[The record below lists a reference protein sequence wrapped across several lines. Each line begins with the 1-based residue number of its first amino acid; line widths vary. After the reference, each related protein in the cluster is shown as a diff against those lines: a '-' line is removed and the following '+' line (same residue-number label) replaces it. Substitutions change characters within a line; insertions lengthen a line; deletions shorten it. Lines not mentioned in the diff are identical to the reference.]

1 MKYSFIDKWGK
12 WKVKYTFV
20 SPENMLKVSITDH
33 NTGSLKNWMI
43 CTKRKRF
50 SHRHTKSALE
60 RGLFFIHTA
69 IHQAGDY
76 WSVLTAGENWNMR
89 LKEMCMRAR
98 AARRLSGCFVW
109 RASRVAC
116 VHCVCICVWPRACNY
131 YDVSPVFGAC
141 ASHLDRQRMGCCE
154 LDRLRLLCVPRS
166 DASAWSHAVCVRPK
180 TGCRAQTQKNSSR
193 LPDVLICGV
202 WPLDLIYFSTPAVRA
217 QINTNK

>member
-1 MKYSFIDKWGK
+1 
-12 WKVKYTFV
+12 
-20 SPENMLKVSITDH
+20 
-33 NTGSLKNWMI
+33 MI

-60 RGLFFIHTA
+60 RGLFFIHTWP
-69 IHQAGDY
+69 IHQAGDD

-154 LDRLRLLCVPRS
+154 LDRLRLLCVP
-166 DASAWSHAVCVRPK
+166 HCECVI
-180 TGCRAQTQKNSSR
+180 A
-193 LPDVLICGV
+193 CGV
-202 WPLDLIYFSTPAVRA
+202 CEAENRMPHTHRKIHLSRSLGSLTSSFAASDHST
-217 QINTNK
+217 